1 MVEDPN
7 WVALSVVDIHPEPF
21 LAALVVPGV
30 EASLDVVVETVVEV
44 LYADPFGDEEAQKD
58 AAAYAEVEDLADR
71 LGPPVLA
78 YDVVEVALQ
87 ALRDPVVVVDHLD
100 EAAHAGVEVVREDSA
115 AVDHVAVAALAFA
128 YGPLDHLVVG
138 LEDRADEAV
147 PALAPYEAD
156 LGEDLVA
163 GVDMDYAEKE
173 TVRDFATEAP

>member
-1 MVEDPN
+1 M
-7 WVALSVVDIHPEPF
+7 ALSVVDIHPEPF

-44 LYADPFGDEEAQKD
+44 LYADPFGDEGVQKD

-78 YDVVEVALQ
+78 YDVVEVAL
-87 ALRDPVVVVDHLD
+87 RDPVVVVDHLD
-100 EAAHAGVEVVREDSA
+100 EAAHAGVEVVREDLA

-163 GVDMDYAEKE
+163 GVDMDYAGRE